1 MPRYFY
7 YSDIKSFLG
16 ESLEQIFGKLSRNDE
31 YDTAATQKYA
41 WEQEIVVMKQVL
53 ESYRNEPGWVVFEYT
68 IPRIGKRIDVVLLL
82 RERVFAIEFKAGE
95 EEIKHADVDQV
106 LDYALDLKNFHQG
119 SAQRMIVPILVPTEN
134 EKTSMICQLSHYDDG
149 IYEPMVANK
158 DSLGLVIDKVLQQQ
172 IPQLQYDVPLCD
184 WVRSRYAPTPTIV
197 EAASALYTQHSVAD
211 ITRHEAEGEQLE
223 RTTEYVMQV
232 IRETKARKGKSICF
246 VTGVPGAG
254 KTLVGLNV
262 AIQQSDQDENGKR
275 DLAVYL
281 SGNGPLVAVLTEAL
295 ARDKQRQ
302 EQERGNKYNI
312 TTARREVSQFIQ
324 IIHRYRDQMLGK
336 LRTPVRDGKV
346 EIDPE
351 KELRD
356 KHAGYAEV
364 ENIAI
369 FDEAQRSW
377 DQEHLSAWLKRK
389 KGFNDFPMSEGEFL
403 IWSLDQRDDWAVIIC
418 LVGGGQEINTG
429 EAGIGEWVRAMN
441 ETFPDWN
448 VYISNQLTE
457 KEYAEGQVSELLSEH
472 QNVVFSDDLHL
483 AVSMRSFRAESLSRM
498 VHYLLDGDAEMV
510 RKVYQDIKERYPI
523 VITRNLDKAKDW
535 LKHKARGSRERYGL
549 LVSSKGYRLKPLA
562 IDVRCKPDTVHWF
575 LDDINDVRSSL
586 FLEDAASEFDVQG
599 LELDWTCLVWD
610 GDFRYT
616 DSGWDYYEFNGGNRW
631 NRIKKAERKAYQLN
645 AYRVL
650 LTRARQGM
658 VICVPEGDPN
668 DHTRLPEFYDGTYEY
683 LKSMGFEEL

>member
-1 MPRYFY
+1 MARYFY
-7 YSDIKSFLG
+7 YSDIRSFLH
-16 ESLEQIFGKLSRNDE
+16 ESVEEIFGKLSMNDE
-31 YDTAATQKYA
+31 YDTAATQKFA
-41 WEQEIVVMKQVL
+41 WEEEINTMKDVL
-53 ESYRNEPGWVVFEYT
+53 RMYQNEQGWILFEYT

-82 RERVFAIEFKAGE
+82 RERIFAIEFKAGQE
-95 EEIKHADVDQV
+95 DILHADVDQV

-119 SAQRMIVPILVPTEN
+119 SAERMIAPILVPTEN
-134 EKTSMICQLSHYDDG
+134 DKVSTTCTLSHYDDG
-149 IYEPMVANK
+149 VYEPMIANK
-158 DSLGLVIDKVLQQQ
+158 VALGDIIGRVLGQVIPHKEYKVALS
-172 IPQLQYDVPLCD
+172 D
-184 WVRSRYAPTPTIV
+184 WVRSRYEPTPTIV
-197 EAASALYTQHSVAD
+197 EAASALYTQHSVEE
-211 ITRHEAEGEQLE
+211 ITRHEAEGEQLD
-223 RTTEYVMQV
+223 RTTKYVMQV
-232 IRETKARKGKSICF
+232 IHETKERKGKSICF

-262 AIQQSDQDENGKR
+262 AIQQSEQVTNGKR

-302 EQERGNKYNI
+302 EKEKGIRYNI

-336 LRTPVRDGKV
+336 LKTPIRDGIV

-377 DQEHLSAWLKRK
+377 DQEHLASWLKRK
-389 KGFNDFPMSEGEFL
+389 KGVNDFPMSEGEFL
-403 IWSLDQRDDWAVIIC
+403 IWSLDQRQDWAVIVC

-441 ETFPDWN
+441 ETFPDWK

-457 KEYAEGQVSELLSEH
+457 KEYAEGQVEEMLKEH
-472 QNVVFSDDLHL
+472 KNVVFSDDLHL

-498 VHYLLDGDAEMV
+498 VHYLLDCDAKKV
-510 RKVYQDIKERYPI
+510 RETYQEIKERYPI
-523 VITRNLDKAKDW
+523 VLTRDIEKAKNW
-535 LKHKARGSRERYGL
+535 LRERARGSERYGM

-575 LDDINDVRSSL
+575 LDDIDDVRSSL

-610 GDFRYT
+610 ADFRYNK
-616 DSGWDYYEFNGGNRW
+616 GAWDFYEFSGGSRW
-631 NRIKKAERKAYQLN
+631 NKIKKEERQAYQLN

-658 VICVPEGDPN
+658 IICVPEGKPE
-668 DHTRLPEFYDGTYEY
+668 DHTRQPEFYDSTYKY
-683 LKSMGFEEL
+683 LESLGFKVI

>member
-1 MPRYFY
+1 MPRSFY
-7 YSDIKSFLG
+7 YSDIRSFLH
-16 ESLEQIFGKLSRNDE
+16 ESVEEIFGKLSMNDE
-31 YDTAATQKYA
+31 YDTAATQKFA
-41 WEQEIVVMKQVL
+41 WEEEIHTMKDVL
-53 ESYRNEPGWVVFEYT
+53 RAYQDEQGWILFEYT
-68 IPRIGKRIDVVLLL
+68 IPRIGKRIDVDSLL
-82 RERVFAIEFKAGE
+82 RERIFDIEFKAGQE
-95 EEIKHADVDQV
+95 DILHADVDQV

-119 SAQRMIVPILVPTEN
+119 SAERMIAPILVPTEN
-134 EKTSMICQLSHYDDG
+134 IKISTTCSLSHYDDG
-149 IYEPMVANK
+149 VYEPMIANK
-158 DSLGLVIDKVLQQQ
+158 EALVDIIGRVLGQDIPHKEYKVALS
-172 IPQLQYDVPLCD
+172 D
-184 WVRSRYAPTPTIV
+184 WVRSRYEPTPTIV
-197 EAASALYTQHSVAD
+197 EAASALYNQHSVAE

-223 RTTEYVMQV
+223 RTTKYVMQV
-232 IRETKARKGKSICF
+232 IHETKKRKGKSICF

-262 AIQQSDQDENGKR
+262 AIRQSDQETDGKQ

-295 ARDKQRQ
+295 ARDKQRH
-302 EQERGNKYNI
+302 EKEKGNKYNI

-336 LRTPVRDGKV
+336 LKTPIRDGIV

-377 DQEHLSAWLKRK
+377 DKEHLASWLKRK
-389 KGFNDFPMSEGEFL
+389 KGVNDFPMSEGEFL
-403 IWSLDQRDDWAVIIC
+403 IWSLDQRQDWAVIVC

-441 ETFPDWN
+441 ETFPDWK

-457 KEYAEGQVSELLSEH
+457 KEYAEGQVEEMLKEH
-472 QNVVFSDDLHL
+472 KNVVFSDDLHL

-498 VHYLLDGDAEMV
+498 VHYLLDCDAKKV
-510 RKVYQDIKERYPI
+510 RETYQEIKDRYPI
-523 VITRNLDKAKDW
+523 VLTRDLEKAKDW
-535 LKHKARGSRERYGL
+535 LRERARGSERYGM

-575 LDDINDVRSSL
+575 LDDIDDVRSSL

-610 GDFRYT
+610 ADFRYNKGT
-616 DSGWDYYEFNGGNRW
+616 WDFYEFSGGSRW
-631 NRIKKAERKAYQLN
+631 NKIKKEERQAYQLN

-658 VICVPEGDPN
+658 IICVPEGNPE
-668 DHTRLPEFYDGTYEY
+668 DHTRQPGFYDCTYKY
-683 LKSMGFEEL
+683 LKQLGFEEI